1 MRVAGVILAIGLAL
15 ALQATLA
22 RFMTSGSAPVD
33 FVLVVVVYVALASGP
48 VTGLLTGTVGGLIQ
62 DALATGVVGIGGLAK
77 SIVGFVAGVAG
88 TQFIVAQPIPRF
100 VVFSGATVLHAAL
113 FISACALATEW
124 LYGSALIGQT
134 AFYLAALAGYAQ
146 RRRRSFIFTVPC
158 AMCVLIW
165 ATVVGFIR
173 FVMQRQQVTW
183 ERTVWT
189 NAAGEGPSPRAAA

>member
-113 FISACALATEW
+113 FIG
-124 LYGSALIGQT
+124 LYELLGLRDFGAPYAFVAGQAAVNAAIGVL
-134 AFYLAALAGYAQ
+134 AFYLAELLPVAVDRRRAAGRA
-146 RRRRSFIFTVPC
+146 RRRR
-158 AMCVLIW
+158 
-165 ATVVGFIR
+165 
-173 FVMQRQQVTW
+173 
-183 ERTVWT
+183 
-189 NAAGEGPSPRAAA
+189 